1 MLDFKFQ
8 YLNNIISNYYSH
20 GYNALSVYDKY
31 HIILMVV
38 DYLSCNFALKLGVFI
53 STLFLPKKIL
63 NTVPLIGFKNNQF
76 VVPKLSEM
84 SLSVI
89 QRNRLYYP
97 NNNYYNL
104 LILRSEE
111 LYTIHDRNNLMFEY
125 FRCIYN
131 HQPKLLI
138 TTLIDRYTLTRT
150 APYMYYTES
159 DSDSEGHLTGDDS
172 YTEFIDRSDA
182 EESESESENED

>member
-1 MLDFKFQ
+1 M
-8 YLNNIISNYYSH
+8 II
-20 GYNALSVYDKY
+20 
-31 HIILMVV
+31 
-38 DYLSCNFALKLGVFI
+38 DYLSCNFALELGKFI

-63 NTVPLIGFKNNQF
+63 NTVPLIGFKNNQI

-111 LYTIHDRNNLMFEY
+111 LYTIHDTNNLMFEY
-125 FRCIYN
+125 FICVYN
-131 HQPKLLI
+131 HQPKDLI
-138 TTLIDRYTLTRT
+138 AILIDRYTLTRT

-159 DSDSEGHLTGDDS
+159 DTESEGHLTGDDS
-172 YTEFIDRSDA
+172 YTEFIDRSES
-182 EESESESENED
+182 EESEESEE

>member
-8 YLNNIISNYYSH
+8 YLNNVINNYYSY

-31 HIILMVV
+31 HVILMII
-38 DYLSCNFALKLGVFI
+38 DYLSCNFALELGKFI

-63 NTVPLIGFKNNQF
+63 NTVPLIGFKNNQI

-111 LYTIHDRNNLMFEY
+111 LYTIHDTNNLMF
-125 FRCIYN
+125 
-131 HQPKLLI
+131 
-138 TTLIDRYTLTRT
+138 
-150 APYMYYTES
+150 
-159 DSDSEGHLTGDDS
+159 
-172 YTEFIDRSDA
+172 
-182 EESESESENED
+182 